1 MIWEEAINIIQ
12 SEGLKSYN
20 LNENRYNRE
29 NEMVIK
35 QENNTWIVYVTDE
48 RASKVTGSEEM
59 FINEEEAWS
68 NFIKRLR
75 ILNRIKNRKI

>member
-1 MIWEEAINIIQ
+1 MIREEAINIIQ

-75 ILNRIKNRKI
+75 ILNTIKNRKI

>member
-1 MIWEEAINIIQ
+1 MIREEAINIIQ